1 MLVTYCSG
9 GVWVVYLWGLCSYSG
24 VEIAAYDGGKLGL
37 GMVDDVFYK
46 GSGLYFGYGSA
57 F

>member
-1 MLVTYCSG
+1 VLVTYCSG

-46 GSGLYFGYGSA
+46 GSGLYFGYASA